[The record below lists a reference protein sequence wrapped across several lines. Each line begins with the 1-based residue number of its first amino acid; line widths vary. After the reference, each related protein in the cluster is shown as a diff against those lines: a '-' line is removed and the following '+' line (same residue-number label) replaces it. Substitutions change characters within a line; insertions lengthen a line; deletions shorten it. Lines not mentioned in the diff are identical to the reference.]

1 MYITKCDIC
10 TKQIKNWNEKVR
22 VEHKEAIDSLDFCL
36 ACAAPVTAFLK
47 KHQLLKKAEKVMTT
61 AQLLKQISDR
71 EKSLEKKAK
80 AVKATQA
87 KK

>member
-22 VEHKEAIDSLDFCL
+22 VEHKEAIDSLAFCIQ
-36 ACAAPVTAFLK
+36 CAAPVTAFLK
-47 KHQLLKKAEKVMTT
+47 KYQLLKKEEKVMTT

-71 EKSLEKKAK
+71 GKSLEKKDK